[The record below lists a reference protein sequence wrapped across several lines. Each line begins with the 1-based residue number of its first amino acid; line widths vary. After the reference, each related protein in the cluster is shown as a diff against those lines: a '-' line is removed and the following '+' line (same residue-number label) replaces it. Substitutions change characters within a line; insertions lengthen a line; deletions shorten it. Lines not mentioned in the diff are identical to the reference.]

1 MAETIRQKALDTK
14 TTPVTEEHA
23 ERISAQ
29 QPTSSYYAD
38 ITLAIHE
45 VAWSIR
51 NSADKF
57 TKLIE
62 KIQKQEEERFAKA
75 NVIVHEGCCVTCGAV
90 TGDE

>member
-1 MAETIRQKALDTK
+1 MAESIRQKALDTK
-14 TTPVTEEHA
+14 TTPVTDEHA
-23 ERISAQ
+23 ERLANYGG
-29 QPTSSYYAD
+29 SSYEED
-38 ITLAIHE
+38 ISIAIHE

-62 KIQKQEEERFAKA
+62 KIQKQEDERWSRS
-75 NVIVHEGCCVTCGAV
+75 NTVVHEGCCVQCGAV

>member
-1 MAETIRQKALDTK
+1 MAETIRQKVLDTK

-23 ERISAQ
+23 ERISARD
-29 QPTSSYYAD
+29 SDSYYAD

>member
-23 ERISAQ
+23 DRIAERDSD
-29 QPTSSYYAD
+29 SYYTD
-38 ITLAIHE
+38 IALAIHE

-62 KIQKQEEERFAKA
+62 KIQKQEDERFAKV
-75 NVIVHEGCCVTCGAV
+75 NTIVHEGCCVACGAV